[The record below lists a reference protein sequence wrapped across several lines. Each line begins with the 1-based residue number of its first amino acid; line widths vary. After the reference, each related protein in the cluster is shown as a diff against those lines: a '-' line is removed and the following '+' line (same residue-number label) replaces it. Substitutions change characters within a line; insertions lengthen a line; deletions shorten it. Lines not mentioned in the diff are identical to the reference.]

1 VKCHEVESKSCEEP
15 AKPKCKPAPVAT
27 TKKVKGPVATTKKV
41 IGPVPTTK
49 KVIVPVP
56 TTIKAGLYNYIGC
69 AEISSLPEDDFGNF
83 ETNWTECFE
92 ICAGK
97 GSFAAVGII
106 PDTKECI
113 CQVDKPEADKTG
125 ARCNF
130 DKCDDTY
137 TKCGGEDEEGGVFG
151 GFFDMEK
158 RQ

>member
-1 VKCHEVESKSCEEP
+1 M
-15 AKPKCKPAPVAT
+15 
-27 TKKVKGPVATTKKV
+27 
-41 IGPVPTTK
+41 
-49 KVIVPVP
+49 IVPVP
-56 TTIKAGLYNYIGC
+56 TTKKAGLYNYIGC

-106 PDTKECI
+106 PNTKECI

-125 ARCNF
+125 ANCNF

-137 TKCGGEDEEGGVFG
+137 TKCGDEGGDFG